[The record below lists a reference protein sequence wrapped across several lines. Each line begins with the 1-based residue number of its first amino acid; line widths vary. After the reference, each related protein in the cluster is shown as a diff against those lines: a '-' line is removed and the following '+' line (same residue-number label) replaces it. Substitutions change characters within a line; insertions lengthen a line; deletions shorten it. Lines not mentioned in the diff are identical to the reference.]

1 MQVSGVTSSA
11 LDVLHRITVSLNI
24 TEVTT
29 AIDSWESGVSV
40 QVDSNADLFAAVAEG
55 DLDNYTTASWVCLG
69 VTVAVVLVLLL
80 IASKLKNALA
90 ICAMAT
96 QPIAAMP
103 GLLLLPTLSVL
114 LSAVVVIN
122 FFFTICMFLTPDPE
136 TTSAWL
142 LLFTSNVTNALISS
156 AGTNVESLAQGNSDV
171 QRLGSSI
178 ETLDVQLDQL
188 PVDAHLLVYAA
199 AGFEAFSGLWL
210 LCLIEA
216 VTYTTISGAV
226 GYWYFTGSQADRD
239 LADPA
244 DRTRF
249 PVLSS
254 LYRVLRYHLGTM
266 AAGSFILAAFTA
278 VRVVLA
284 YIDAKT
290 KDLQGANSML
300 KYALK
305 CTQCCLWV
313 FHRIVK
319 YLTKFA
325 FVSVAT
331 DGMSFCSAAFASF
344 RLTTDHPLQMLA
356 NEAAMAVLS
365 LLQLVLTPLM
375 CAILAYNAVVWEW
388 RSSVLGAWNAANAW
402 GDATCDQYQ
411 SDAIDACGY
420 KASVIGFV
428 SITTFAE
435 WSADEKPNELRVA
448 VATLLVAFGV
458 TRVFRGVYAA
468 AVDTIFVCCVR
479 SEEQEVARPYKKPE
493 MADTVLRGSSKNL
506 ISGGLIST

>member
-1 MQVSGVTSSA
+1 MGGVTSSA
-11 LDVLHRITVSLNI
+11 LDVLHRITVHLNI
-24 TEVTT
+24 TEITT
-29 AIDSWESGVSV
+29 AVDTAAGGVSA
-40 QVDSNADLFAAVAEG
+40 QVTDHADLFASVAEG
-55 DLDNYTTASWVCLG
+55 DLENYTMAAWVCLS
-69 VTVAVVLVLLL
+69 VTAAVVLVLLL

-96 QPIAAMP
+96 KPIAAMP
-103 GLLLLPTLSVL
+103 GLLLLPTVSVL
-114 LSAVVVIN
+114 LSAIVVIN
-122 FFFTICMFLTPDPE
+122 FFFTVCMFLTPDPE
-136 TTSAWL
+136 TTSKWL
-142 LLFTSNVTNALISS
+142 LLFTSNVTNALLSS
-156 AGTNVESLAQGNSDV
+156 AGHGVESLARGNADV
-171 QRLGSSI
+171 DHLGSAI

-188 PVDAHLLVYAA
+188 PVDAHKLVYAA

-210 LCLIEA
+210 LFLIEA

-249 PVLSS
+249 PVLCS
-254 LYRVLRYHLGTM
+254 LYRVLRFHLGTM

-290 KDLQGANSML
+290 KDMQDANSVL

-305 CTQCCLWV
+305 CAQCLLWA

-319 YLTKFA
+319 FLTKFA
-325 FVSVAT
+325 FVTVAT
-331 DGMSFCSAAFASF
+331 DGTPFCSAAFASF

-365 LLQLVLTPLM
+365 LLQLILTPLM
-375 CAILAYNAVVWEW
+375 CAILAYNAVVWQW
-388 RSSVLGAWNAANAW
+388 RSGVLSAWDAANAW
-402 GDATCDQYQ
+402 GDATCAQYQ

-420 KASVIGFV
+420 KASVLGYISV
-428 SITTFAE
+428 TSLSD
-435 WSADEKPNELRVA
+435 WPADEKPNELRVA
-448 VATLLVAFGV
+448 VATLLVSFWV
-458 TRVFRGVYAA
+458 TRTFRDVYAA

-479 SEEQEVARPYKKPE
+479 SEDQDVAKAYRKPE
-493 MADTVLRGSSKNL
+493 MAETVLHGSSKNL